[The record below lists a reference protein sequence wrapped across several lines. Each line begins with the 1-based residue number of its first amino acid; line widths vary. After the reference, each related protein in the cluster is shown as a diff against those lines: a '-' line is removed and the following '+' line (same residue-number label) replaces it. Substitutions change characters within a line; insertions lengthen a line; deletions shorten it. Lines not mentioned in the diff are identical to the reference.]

1 MSNVGAGP
9 VAARGRGGG
18 REGRSSLAI
27 ARRQVTIRVG
37 LIDDHPMV
45 IGGVQ
50 LALGSVTDLELLAHG
65 GTTDEARQLLT
76 RDDLDV
82 CLLDVRLRD
91 GNGLQVLAERGPR
104 VHPAVLVIST
114 FNHSQYV
121 AAAVRYGA
129 SGFLGKGVPL
139 ADLVEAIRAVASGAS
154 VFTSEQVRKAF
165 VTLTMKERLI
175 LELAMEGFS
184 NKEIGARTGTSPKT
198 VEGHL
203 SEIFTKYGILGGR
216 VELAMRASAEG
227 WLDIDPPPSDVGGVG
242 LRAGSR
248 G

>member
-1 MSNVGAGP
+1 
-9 VAARGRGGG
+9 
-18 REGRSSLAI
+18 
-27 ARRQVTIRVG
+27 

-45 IGGVQ
+45 LGG
-50 LALGSVTDLELLAHG
+50 LESALGSRPDLELLARG
-65 GTTDEARQLLT
+65 GTVEEARQLLA

-104 VHPAVLVIST
+104 VRPAVLVIST

-121 AAAVRYGA
+121 AAAVRFGA
-129 SGFLGKGVPL
+129 SGFLGKAVPL

-154 VFTSEQVRKAF
+154 VFTSEQLRKAF
-165 VTLTMKERLI
+165 VTLTTKERVV

-184 NKEIGARTGTSPKT
+184 NKEIGARTRTSPKT

-203 SEIFTKYGILGGR
+203 SEIFSKYGILGGR

-227 WLDIDPPPSDVGGVG
+227 WLEINPPHPESGGVSI
-242 LRAGSR
+242 RTESR
-248 G
+248 R